1 MATLWTRWSR
11 NLHVREAGA
20 DSTGLRLAD
29 TPYALAFP
37 VSGRLLLRVNRPD
50 WG

>member
-1 MATLWTRWSR
+1 MCGR
-11 NLHVREAGA
+11 HEADG
-20 DSTGLRLAD
+20 TGLRLAD

-37 VSGRLLLRVNRPD
+37 MSGRLLLRVSRPD